1 MSLRTS
7 PDGRARSAATISPMA
22 SIPPLHVHP
31 HRLGMWF
38 VQREGDHEPL
48 SEHGSETEAELVATR
63 NAGAADV
70 IVHDRY
76 ERVHVAPRADT

>member
-1 MSLRTS
+1 MT
-7 PDGRARSAATISPMA
+7 
-22 SIPPLHVHP
+22 SIPPLHVLP
-31 HRLGMWF
+31 HRLGTWF

-63 NAGAADV
+63 DAGAADV